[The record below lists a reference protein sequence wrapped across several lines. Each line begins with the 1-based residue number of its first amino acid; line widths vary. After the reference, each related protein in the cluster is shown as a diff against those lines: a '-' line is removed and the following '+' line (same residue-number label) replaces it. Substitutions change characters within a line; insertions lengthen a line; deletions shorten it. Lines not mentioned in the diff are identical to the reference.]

1 MNGSLVLRAAASDE
15 LRRLVSIC
23 LVLVFSKTVRQR
35 IVMNSLNADGMPL
48 FLPLLLSLEGL
59 IRFDGG

>member
-23 LVLVFSKTVRQR
+23 LVLVFSK
-35 IVMNSLNADGMPL
+35 IVGHWIVIDSLNADGMSSS
-48 FLPLLLSLEGL
+48 LPLLLSLEGL